1 MGGGEARSRIKL
13 PLNPMV
19 LGRFCYKRGLTQ
31 VSRAGSGSVDIDFFR
46 RGDLRTQFFLAAAK
60 DPISRIFNFCVNP
73 YLKSIFVRLGEAE
86 NFKKFTFFAKNWVSG
101 WKRAFPP
108 FLVNFLSIFVH
119 FLHQM

>member
-46 RGDLRTQFFLAAAK
+46 RGDLRPRFFLAAAK

-86 NFKKFTFFAKNWVSG
+86 NFKKFTFFAKIRVSG
-101 WKRAFPP
+101 WKRG
-108 FLVNFLSIFVH
+108 FLSFFVTCWSIFVR
-119 FLHQM
+119 FC